1 MSWALGTVG
10 MPGRINVDKTMA
22 QLPVFVK
29 RFSQRS
35 TFYSPPGWVPTAGS
49 GCWLRV
55 RLRRKPGMG
64 RKCSNAHVHVE
75 TCPVSGA
82 LFFTLFMF
90 THLVAQSL
98 DLSILLNLQ
107 IVVLLL
113 QRLDDSLKILIFS
126 ARLQDFLLGSC
137 KSLVVTLCLTLQLWV
152 TQMSCRVTTRCHVSW
167 PTKFL
172 FSQIKI
178 HRIS

>member
-1 MSWALGTVG
+1 
-10 MPGRINVDKTMA
+10 
-22 QLPVFVK
+22 
-29 RFSQRS
+29 
-35 TFYSPPGWVPTAGS
+35 
-49 GCWLRV
+49 
-55 RLRRKPGMG
+55 MG
-64 RKCSNAHVHVE
+64 GKCSNAHVHVE

-82 LFFTLFMF
+82 LFFTLF

-137 KSLVVTLCLTLQLWV
+137 KSLVVTLCLTLQL
-152 TQMSCRVTTRCHVSW
+152 
-167 PTKFL
+167 
-172 FSQIKI
+172 
-178 HRIS
+178 